1 MATVLGLCSELLRIQ
16 LLQLQRQS
24 STLTADCLEI
34 YLMSVVSALKNQ
46 LKSEMYTEAQLIAER
61 SDELLY

>member
-1 MATVLGLCSELLRIQ
+1 
-16 LLQLQRQS
+16 
-24 STLTADCLEI
+24 
-34 YLMSVVSALKNQ
+34 MSVVSALKNQ